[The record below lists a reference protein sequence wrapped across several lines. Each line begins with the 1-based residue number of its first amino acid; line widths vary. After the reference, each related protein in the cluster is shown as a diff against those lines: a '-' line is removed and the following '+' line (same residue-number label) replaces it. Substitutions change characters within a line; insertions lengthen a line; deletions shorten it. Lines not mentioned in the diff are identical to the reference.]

1 MDSRDLVL
9 AGVKVLLIDD
19 EPEGRELTQRL
30 LILYHAHVIV
40 AATAIEGLERLRALR
55 PDVVVSDIDMPEM
68 DGYQFIRA
76 VRNLPAHRGGQTP
89 AIAFTAFSRRE
100 DRKNAI
106 TAGFQ
111 KYLTKPVDFEELI
124 DTIAATALS
133 H

>member
-9 AGVKVLLIDD
+9 AGVKILISDD
-19 EPEGRELTQRL
+19 EPEGRELTKRL
-30 LILYHAHVIV
+30 LILYHANVIA
-40 AATAIEGLERLRALR
+40 AATALEGLEQLRTLR
-55 PDVVVSDIDMPEM
+55 PDVIVSDIDMPQM

-76 VRNLPAHRGGQTP
+76 GRNLPAHRGGQTP

-100 DRKNAI
+100 DRTNAI

-111 KYLTKPVDFEELI
+111 KYLSKPVDFEEFI
-124 DTIAATALS
+124 DTIAAVTLL